1 MLDTINKIS
10 YCGICHG
17 KMMMAIEEEAA
28 KAQSASTS
36 TTASTEASTKTKPA
50 ATRSEIVEYVLSLD
64 DYGPR
69 KGSRVLAAALGRNS

>member
-36 TTASTEASTKTKPA
+36 TTALTEASTEAPTTTQAP
-50 ATRSEIVEYVLSLD
+50 TIISGTG
-64 DYGPR
+64 GPTS
-69 KGSRVLAAALGRNS
+69 GHVGFDEGH